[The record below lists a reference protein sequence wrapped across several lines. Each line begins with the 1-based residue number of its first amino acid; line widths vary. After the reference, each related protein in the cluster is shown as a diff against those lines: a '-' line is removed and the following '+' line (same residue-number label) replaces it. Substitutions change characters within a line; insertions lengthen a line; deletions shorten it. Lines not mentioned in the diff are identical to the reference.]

1 MKLLSEELQKLFK
14 PLQGRKI
21 TTGNKQEHTKIIADN
36 SGNVF
41 VQSFEDVTEI
51 LRRNAYLRGVPK
63 EQKTKDG
70 MRMTASIPSTL
81 YHDLKKQ
88 GILSDQKKFR
98 AWLNHPDNSQ
108 WRTTEGKL

>member
-1 MKLLSEELQKLFK
+1 MKHTSEELTNLLG
-14 PLQGRKI
+14 PLQGRTI
-21 TTGNKQEHTKIIADN
+21 FTGTKEAYTQIKLDN
-36 SGNVF
+36 AGNCL

-51 LRRNAYLRGVPK
+51 LRRNAYLRGYPK
-63 EQKTKDG
+63 EMKTKDG

-88 GILSDQKKFR
+88 GIMSDQKKFR
-98 AWLNHPDNSQ
+98 DWLNDPANAQ